1 MMKWWGWGDAKFEF
15 PMKEKPELWPWIAKT
30 LDLREDRTVKPIE
43 RRDIKLQP
51 AQRHE
56 AFIAALGRFLKP
68 DQYAADDESRL
79 IHSYGKSYPDLF
91 NIRRGVIRRA
101 PDLVLYP
108 EGHGQVEE
116 IIRCAQAH
124 GVVVIPFGGGTN
136 ITGGV
141 NPVETGRMV
150 ATLDMQRMNRVL
162 SLDPYSNTATIEA
175 GALGPKLEKDLQARG
190 YSLGHCPDSFEYS
203 SLGGWLATR
212 SAGMQSDAYGRI
224 EDMLVAL
231 RLVTPAGTLTTKAA
245 PASSAGP
252 DLNRLVVG
260 SEGVLGV
267 ITEATMRV
275 HPAPQAKDYR
285 GILFPTFEH
294 GVAAIHELI
303 EKNCLPS
310 MIRLQDDFETELGM
324 HMKSPATGIMGFV
337 QHQVKKVLKAR
348 GYAKPAVMVVGV
360 EGSRRDVDRVRRE
373 TGKVLSAHRGF
384 DLGAGVGRTWAQDK
398 FNLPYLRD
406 AVMDQGVMVD
416 VAETA
421 TVWSNVLPLY
431 YAARDAVKA
440 KFAAEGTPGFIGCHI
455 SHTYPTGCCLYFTY
469 ACRQLKGREL
479 EQYYSFKKMM
489 TDVFMKNGAALTH
502 HHAVGSEHRPW
513 LEKEISPTGLK
524 ALKAVKAS
532 LDPSG
537 ICNPGKLIPDEGD
550 PMAGWALSTE
560 TAAGIGLETE
570 KSQAASAV

>member
-1 MMKWWGWGDAKFEF
+1 MMKWWGWGDEKFEF

-30 LDLREDRTVKPIE
+30 LDLRTERVTKPVP
-43 RRDIKLQP
+43 RDEIKLEP
-51 AQRHE
+51 ARRHD
-56 AFIAALGRFLKP
+56 AFLSSLWRFLKS
-68 DQYAADDESRL
+68 DQVADDDDTRL

-101 PDLVLYP
+101 PDMVVYP

-116 IIRCAQAH
+116 IVRCAAAH
-124 GVVVIPFGGGTN
+124 GVVLIPFGGGTN

-141 NPVETGRMV
+141 TPAQTERMV
-150 ATLDMQRMNRVL
+150 VTLDMARMNQVL

-175 GALGPKLEKDLQARG
+175 GALGPKLEKDLQDRG

-224 EDMLVAL
+224 EDMVVSL
-231 RLVTPAGTLTTKAA
+231 RLATPSGTLTTKAT

-260 SEGVLGV
+260 SEGILGV

-275 HPAPQAKDYR
+275 HPVPAAKDYR
-285 GILFPTFEH
+285 GVLFPTFEH

-303 EKNCLPS
+303 VDNCLPS

-324 HMKSPATGIMGFV
+324 HMKSPAKGVMGFI

-348 GYAKPAVMVVGV
+348 GYAKPAVMIVGI
-360 EGSRRDVDRVRRE
+360 EGSRREVDRMRRE
-373 TGKVLSAHRGF
+373 TSKILGAHRGF
-384 DLGAGVGRTWAQDK
+384 DLGTGVGRTWAQDK

-406 AVMDQGVMVD
+406 AVMDHGVMVD

-421 TVWSNVLPLY
+421 TTWSNVLQLY
-431 YAARDAVKA
+431 YAARDAMKT
-440 KFAAEGTPGFIGCHI
+440 KFSAEGTPGFIGCHI

-469 ACRQLKGREL
+469 ACRQQQGREL
-479 EQYYSFKKMM
+479 EQYYSFKKMI
-489 TDVFMKNGAALTH
+489 TELFINNGATLTH

-513 LEKEISPTGLK
+513 LEKEISPVGLK
-524 ALKAVKAS
+524 ALKAVKAG
-532 LDPSG
+532 LDPDG
-537 ICNPGKLIPDEGD
+537 IFNPGKLIPDEGD
-550 PMAGWALSTE
+550 ALANWALRTE
-560 TAAGIGLETE
+560 PTAKAVKDSE
-570 KSQAASAV
+570 KSQAVSPI